1 MDHIRKIQE
10 IVDEH
15 KEQLPTGV
23 VTDVMEQCQKAYNA
37 LPHLYKLTWTVVTSH
52 AHVIDIED
60 EPNFAKVELSP
71 TTQTLIV
78 EAVDGQP
85 DDEDGCKIPG
95 VDMPNHGMIRK
106 YWVKHS
112 MPFVM
117 TNTYGRKD
125 YMAII
130 HSIVPYDQHKRVREE

>member
-1 MDHIRKIQE
+1 M
-10 IVDEH
+10 V
-15 KEQLPTGV
+15 
-23 VTDVMEQCQKAYNA
+23 N
-37 LPHLYKLTWTVVTSH
+37 SH
-52 AHVIDIED
+52 AHVIDPE
-60 EPNFAKVELSP
+60 EGPEVELSP

-85 DDEDGCKIPG
+85 VDEHGGKIPG

>member
-1 MDHIRKIQE
+1 MDHVRKIQE

-37 LPHLYKLTWTVVTSH
+37 MPNLYKLTWTVVTSH
-52 AHVIDIED
+52 AHVIDMED
-60 EPNFAKVELSP
+60 EPNFAEVELSP

-78 EAVDGQP
+78 EAVDGRP
-85 DDEDGCKIPG
+85 DDEYGGKIPSMA
-95 VDMPNHGMIRK
+95 MPNRGMILK
-106 YWVKHS
+106 SWVEQS

-117 TNTYGRKD
+117 TNPNKRD
-125 YMAII
+125 YMTII
-130 HSIVPYDQHKRVREE
+130 HSIVPYDHHKRAREE